1 MRNVKLNKNKIFEIP
16 DNFTERK
23 NKETTHQTFLGVAR
37 NFVFLRSEWMKNFWK
52 HLERKI
58 FVEIFNNNSTTPDK
72 KKRKRTL
79 KRRKIFQFSF
89 HLAYSKLAEAFWFMM
104 IYEEAIKS
112 WFLAPMFWGQFR
124 CCREK
129 YQRKSCALLLHF
141 FLLLVFFCYWGN
153 GFLLPSSRRSRWS
166 VINFLC
172 SSCRQSGFWG
182 QQPTHIHTERA
193 YFRFLIRIPLKEKEA
208 FSE

>member
-1 MRNVKLNKNKIFEIP
+1 MVRNVKLNKNKIFEIP

-58 FVEIFNNNSTTPDK
+58 FVEIFNNNWTTPDT
-72 KKRKRTL
+72 KRKRTL
-79 KRRKIFQFSF
+79 KKWRKIFQFSF

-141 FLLLVFFCYWGN
+141 FCCSFSFATGEMDFFFQVVVEADGVWLIFSVARVDKVDFG
-153 GFLLPSSRRSRWS
+153 GSSPHTFTLRGLTFDSWS
-166 VINFLC
+166 EY
-172 SSCRQSGFWG
+172 
-182 QQPTHIHTERA
+182 H
-193 YFRFLIRIPLKEKEA
+193 
-208 FSE
+208 